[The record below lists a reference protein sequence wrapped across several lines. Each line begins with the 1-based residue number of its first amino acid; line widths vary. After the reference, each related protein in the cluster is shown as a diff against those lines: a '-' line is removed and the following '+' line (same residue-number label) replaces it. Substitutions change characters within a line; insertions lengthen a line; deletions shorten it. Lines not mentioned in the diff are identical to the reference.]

1 MGTWRNRARWNEWS
15 GVIGVE
21 CIVWSDL
28 EWGGGDGVRITNHVL
43 GKWYYLLHR
52 EREWV
57 LTFLMIRPCIYCS
70 DRVGFKPSHDK
81 TDRLGPCICCSEGC
95 GPLIVLNEKTIH
107 VMMSWYY
114 PNTSL
119 LVVCEHLVWCDVE
132 IEAWLPTSLEFVS
145 CFLSCFLSSGPL
157 WHFDM
162 EMIWNDVGAQVKW
175 CPICPIIPSLCLSPG
190 DDRLCLSKKEWG
202 RRCGNANTQLA
213 PWTHDPRPKV
223 GYAQHPMQ
231 RFIQL

>member
-1 MGTWRNRARWNEWS
+1 MEEQGEVEWVKWSHRGGVHCVEWLGMRRWR
-15 GVIGVE
+15 
-21 CIVWSDL
+21 
-28 EWGGGDGVRITNHVL
+28 WGSNHKSCVRQMVL
-43 GKWYYLLHR
+43 SIAQR

-70 DRVGFKPSHDK
+70 DGVGFKPSHDK